1 MATEYTVNGN
11 ATCLAPFSLRWR
23 QQQTGRS
30 HDQRALYSGNW
41 EVDLSFGA
49 ASILWGQ
56 QWLDAASSGS
66 ANITI
71 LDKYKISF
79 TDLSAVQLE
88 VVAWPAIENINFGP
102 WEMVVRGASPNN

>member
-1 MATEYTVNGN
+1 MATTYTINGLT
-11 ATCLAPFSLRWR
+11 ASMAPFSVRWR
-23 QQQTGRS
+23 QQAVGRS

-41 EVDLSFGA
+41 EIDLSFGA
-49 ASILWGQ
+49 ASISWGQ

-66 ANITI
+66 ANLTV

-88 VVAWPAIENINFGP
+88 VLAWPNIENINFGP
-102 WEMVVRGASPNN
+102 WEMVVRGASPNS